1 MRVCRG
7 TGEGEREGGSE
18 QGRKEEAMMIEAGV
32 KIVWEPTR
40 PTDRDRPYISEL
52 HGGSFKC
59 KFVGF
64 V

>member
-7 TGEGEREGGSE
+7 TGERVGGSE
-18 QGRKEEAMMIEAGV
+18 QGRKEAMMIEAGV

-40 PTDRDRPYISEL
+40 PTDRDRPYISQL